1 MPKLK
6 HSEKIT
12 LSLEDLERGLQF
24 AKNTLRLAGKEILP
38 LFRSNL
44 DSENKISEGYDPVTL
59 ADKKSEALIREEIGK
74 HYPQH
79 GVFGEEEGYTEGN
92 GLTWVI
98 DPIDGTRGFMAGMLH
113 WGMLLALFDGET
125 PVLGVAYQPYS
136 EELFYGFS
144 NSSWL
149 QRADEK
155 EILLKTSS
163 CVDLELAFLG
173 STDESLFDG
182 ALKEK
187 FNKLRNTVRVCRL
200 GGDCYSYC
208 ALAMGGL
215 DVAIDPDLKPY
226 DIQALIPIIKGAGGE
241 ITTFDGGNPSM
252 GGNVIASANLTLHR
266 QVLEVLNN

>member
-1 MPKLK
+1 MAQLK
-6 HSEKIT
+6 HSEKIP
-12 LSLEDLERGLQF
+12 LSQEALEEGLRF
-24 AKNTLRLAGKEILP
+24 AKNTLQLAGKEILP

-44 DSENKISEGYDPVTL
+44 DGENKITVGYDPVTL
-59 ADKKSEALIREEIGK
+59 ADRKSEALIREEIAK
-74 HYPQH
+74 HYPHH
-79 GVFGEEEGYTEGN
+79 GVFGEEEGYAVGN

-125 PVLGVAYQPYS
+125 PVLGVAYQPYTG
-136 EELFYGFS
+136 ELFYGVA

-149 QRADEK
+149 QRGTEREK
-155 EILLKTSS
+155 PLKTSS
-163 CVDLELAFLG
+163 CVDLKLAFLG
-173 STDESLFDG
+173 STDETLFDE

-187 FNKLRNTVRVCRL
+187 FLKLRNTVRVCRL

-215 DVAIDPDLKPY
+215 DVAIDPGLKPY

-252 GGNVIASANLTLHR
+252 GGDVVASANLTLHR
-266 QVLEVLNN
+266 KVLEVLNN